1 MIPKYLYIPTCSQNF
16 NNIMSSESI
25 SPAGFYERRK
35 FGMKRFIRVEANNL
49 QDRIALYQDIPE
61 FNIPSID
68 EDNFPIYIRIDTS
81 CYDEELFY
89 ESGLDGIYYCDQTIY
104 ITPYSCIFFFFNEAD
119 YRIVYSAQQRSLT
132 TKMTRLYANAFC
144 PIKKSFVVK
153 KYDYTRLENSKKEFS
168 EYIAKDIMINK
179 LKGFYFAYLI
189 GLMKD
194 MSPSIVQLYHISNQI
209 SDSLDSILTN
219 THSSI
224 SQELQIEALYDDLNR
239 LLRELSNEDELIAEA
254 INKETKLYGIEGDLL
269 NYLKSHGWFG
279 DWKRQNKIPETYQVS
294 PFLPHKFGVTIDSET
309 KDRHIKEIM
318 RHIGQLR
325 GQKYPN
331 IEELP
336 TIMQGT
342 LTAIPEAEFLEFV
355 YRETMKEIFNSS
367 DFINDRYLFSID
379 VCKQYKSF
387 VGEEK
392 FSIVRDY
399 LNALNKNLISYME
412 FDINSY
418 DNEDFRAYA
427 AFCQKGDPDD
437 FEKLEDYLI
446 NSEIASLHKSLA
458 IAGMVFGYADMPK
471 TFTKTFTQSQNH
483 EFIKNHYR
491 HIAAQCTGVNLSHIP
506 EDHIEIKDKD
516 LTAPTNP
523 KLRDEV
529 YEVLS
534 QSELSDKKKESI
546 DRAINIESRQFD
558 SEAFLLILN
567 NLISPK
573 TNIYKKLKEQLL
585 KNHNVYNSF
594 SDFQDEIRKIYMSIG
609 RKNQKPEYWNSI
621 EIALN
626 LESEVGNPIAFMNIL
641 DDYLSPKDAA
651 YKLLKKHFGNEI
663 SRTTKAT
670 KELELSLFSEQLQVQ
685 SKSSIDVQPVM
696 PQNKLFI
703 NDSNAYNVIKHLL
716 PHDNKVRNQVKKD
729 LEWFINN
736 HHDDF
741 KNESGQP
748 IFYANKP
755 IDNDSTIKRFEMYAN
770 NRLHQKQSWV
780 VDCWKQINIPTIIE
794 YLRTTYK

>member
-1 MIPKYLYIPTCSQNF
+1 V
-16 NNIMSSESI
+16 EE
-25 SPAGFYERRK
+25 ER
-35 FGMKRFIRVEANNL
+35 
-49 QDRIALYQDIPE
+49 
-61 FNIPSID
+61 
-68 EDNFPIYIRIDTS
+68 
-81 CYDEELFY
+81 
-89 ESGLDGIYYCDQTIY
+89 
-104 ITPYSCIFFFFNEAD
+104 
-119 YRIVYSAQQRSLT
+119 
-132 TKMTRLYANAFC
+132 
-144 PIKKSFVVK
+144 
-153 KYDYTRLENSKKEFS
+153 
-168 EYIAKDIMINK
+168 
-179 LKGFYFAYLI
+179 
-189 GLMKD
+189 
-194 MSPSIVQLYHISNQI
+194 
-209 SDSLDSILTN
+209 
-219 THSSI
+219 
-224 SQELQIEALYDDLNR
+224 
-239 LLRELSNEDELIAEA
+239 
-254 INKETKLYGIEGDLL
+254 
-269 NYLKSHGWFG
+269 
-279 DWKRQNKIPETYQVS
+279 
-294 PFLPHKFGVTIDSET
+294 
-309 KDRHIKEIM
+309 
-318 RHIGQLR
+318 
-325 GQKYPN
+325 
-331 IEELP
+331 
-336 TIMQGT
+336 
-342 LTAIPEAEFLEFV
+342 
-355 YRETMKEIFNSS
+355 
-367 DFINDRYLFSID
+367 
-379 VCKQYKSF
+379 
-387 VGEEK
+387 

-399 LNALNKNLISYME
+399 LNSLNKNLISYME

-427 AFCQKGDPDD
+427 AFCQKGDPND

-458 IAGMVFGYADMPK
+458 IAGMVFGYANMPK

-491 HIAAQCTGVNLSHIP
+491 HVATQCTGVNLSHIP
-506 EDHIEIKDKD
+506 EDNIEIKDKD

-546 DRAINIESRQFD
+546 DRAINVESRQFD

-573 TNIYKKLKEQLL
+573 TNVYKKLKEQLL

-609 RKNQKPEYWNSI
+609 SKCRKPEYWNSI

-755 IDNDSTIKRFEMYAN
+755 IVNDSTIKRFEMYAN

-780 VDCWKQINIPTIIE
+780 VDSWKQINIPTIIQ

>member
-1 MIPKYLYIPTCSQNF
+1 MTPKHLYIPTCSQNF
-16 NNIMSSESI
+16 NSIMSSESI
-25 SPAGFYERRK
+25 SPAGFYERRN
-35 FGMKRFIRVEANNL
+35 FGMKRFLRVEANKLN
-49 QDRIALYQDIPE
+49 DRIALYQNIPE
-61 FNIPSID
+61 FHIPSTD
-68 EDNFPIYIRIDTS
+68 EENFPIYIRIDTS

-89 ESGLDGIYYCDQTIY
+89 ESGIDGIYYCDQTIY
-104 ITPYSCIFFFFNEAD
+104 ITPYSCGFFFYNDAN
-119 YRIVYSAQQRSLT
+119 YRVVYSSQRRSLT
-132 TKMTRLYANAFC
+132 TKMTRLYAKSFF
-144 PIKKSFVVK
+144 PIKNPIQVQ
-153 KYDYTRLENSKKEFS
+153 KYDYSLLRESGKDFS
-168 EYIAKDIMINK
+168 NHIAFDRRINK
-179 LKGFYFAYLI
+179 LKGFYLAYLI
-189 GLMKD
+189 GVMKD
-194 MSPSIVQLYHISNQI
+194 MSYSVVKLYHLTNQL
-209 SDSLDSILTN
+209 SDVLDSALTN
-219 THSSI
+219 THNPINQS
-224 SQELQIEALYDDLNR
+224 LYIETLYDSLNKV
-239 LLRELSNEDELIAEA
+239 LREQSNEKQMIEEA
-254 INKETKLYGIEGDLL
+254 IAKDSQQYRIEGDIL
-269 NYLKSHGWFG
+269 NYIISHGWYN
-279 DWKRQNKIPETYQVS
+279 DWKHQKHIPETYQVEPLLLHRFS
-294 PFLPHKFGVTIDSET
+294 VTCDNEY
-309 KDRHIKEIM
+309 KEQHINNILQ
-318 RHIGQLR
+318 HINALR

-331 IEELP
+331 IDEMP
-336 TIMQGT
+336 IIQQST
-342 LTAIPEAEFLEFV
+342 LTGIPESGFLEFV
-355 YRETMKEIFNSS
+355 YRETMKEIYNSL
-367 DFINDRYLFSID
+367 DFIDNRYSFSIAI
-379 VCKQYKSF
+379 CKQYKSI
-387 VGEEK
+387 VTEEE
-392 FSIVRDY
+392 FSVVRGY
-399 LNALNKNLISYME
+399 LNALNNNLLSHTE
-412 FDINSY
+412 FNINSY
-418 DNEDFRAYA
+418 DDEDFLAYA

-437 FEKLEDYLI
+437 FGKLEDYLI
-446 NSEIASLHKSLA
+446 NSEIPSLHKSLA

-471 TFTKTFTQSQNH
+471 TFTECFTHNLNH
-483 EFIKNHYR
+483 AFIKTHYR
-491 HIAAQCTGVNLSHIP
+491 HLTQCIGINISHVP
-506 EDHIEIKDKD
+506 VDSIEIKDKD
-516 LTAPTNP
+516 LTTPTNP

-546 DRAINIESRQFD
+546 DRAINVESRQFD

-585 KNHNVYNSF
+585 QNHNVYNSF